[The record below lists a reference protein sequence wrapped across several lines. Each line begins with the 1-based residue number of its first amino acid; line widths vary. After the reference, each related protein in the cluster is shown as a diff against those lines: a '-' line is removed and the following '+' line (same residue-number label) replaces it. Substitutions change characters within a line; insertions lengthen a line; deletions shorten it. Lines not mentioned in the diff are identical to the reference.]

1 MRWRGEEG
9 SMVRAHS
16 FSRGGRADAGK
27 REGSE
32 KAEMLLKMLDAY
44 GRVVVGPGTQS
55 GWILG

>member
-1 MRWRGEEG
+1 
-9 SMVRAHS
+9 MVRAHS

-44 GRVVVGPGTQS
+44 GKVVVGPGTQS

>member
-1 MRWRGEEG
+1 
-9 SMVRAHS
+9 MVRAHS
-16 FSRGGRADAGK
+16 FRRGGRADAGK

-44 GRVVVGPGTQS
+44 GKVVVGPGTQS